1 MNRLYWGDNLNI
13 LRSHIADASVD
24 LVYLDPPFNSR
35 RDYVLRDQR
44 EKSVSELASGKT
56 VAFEDTWRWDGQA
69 ERELG
74 EILQSGNPALVH
86 LLSAFRQALG
96 ENDLAA
102 YLVMMVNR
110 LLELHR
116 VLKPTGSLALHCDP
130 AASHYLKILLD
141 AIFGEESFRN
151 EIIWHYSGWNARLKN
166 AFNSRHDVILF
177 YAKNTERQQFNG
189 YATPWESEEEYVRVR
204 KQKIRTD
211 EAGRHYVL
219 SDAGNGKRVKRF
231 LDEAM
236 RYGKPVDDVWDIPK
250 LNNSAKESLGYPT
263 QKPLALLERLI
274 LATTSEGDTVLDPFC
289 GSGTT
294 LHAAQR
300 LNRGWIGIDC
310 SELATDM
317 AAARIKDN
325 FPGLA
330 TKPHSLPP
338 MLGIEPTLA
347 L

>member
-1 MNRLYWGDNLNI
+1 MNQLYCGDNLVM
-13 LRSHIADASVD
+13 LRERGADESVD
-24 LVYLDPPFNSR
+24 LIYLDPPFNSR
-35 RDYVLRDQR
+35 RDYALRAR
-44 EKSVSELASGKT
+44 PSETASVQPSEKT

-69 ERELG
+69 EREFG
-74 EILQSGNPALVH
+74 EILNSGNPTLVH
-86 LLSAFRQALG
+86 LLSAFREALG

-102 YLVMMVNR
+102 YLVMMANR

-141 AIFGEESFRN
+141 AIFGEENFRN
-151 EIIWHYSGWNARLKN
+151 EIIWRYSGWNARLKN

-177 YAKNTERQQFNG
+177 YAKNAETQQFNG
-189 YATPWESEEEYVRVR
+189 YATPWESAEEYVRVR

-211 EAGRHYVL
+211 EGGRHYVL

-250 LNNSAKESLGYPT
+250 INNSAKESLGYPT

-274 LATTSEGDTVLDPFC
+274 LATTSEDDTVLDPFC

-294 LHAAQR
+294 LHAAQ
-300 LNRGWIGIDC
+300 LLSRGWIGIDR
-310 SELATDM
+310 SELAVNM
-317 AAARIKDN
+317 AAARLNSN
-325 FPGLA
+325 FSELEITSHRLPSASGLSQA
-330 TKPHSLPP
+330 
-338 MLGIEPTLA
+338 
-347 L
+347 

>member
-13 LRSHIADASVD
+13 LRSHMADASVD

-35 RDYVLRDQR
+35 RDYALRTR
-44 EKSVSELASGKT
+44 PSEEAAGAPSGKT
-56 VAFEDTWRWDGQA
+56 VAFEDTWRWDAQA
-69 ERELG
+69 EREFG

-102 YLVMMVNR
+102 YLVMMANR

-141 AIFGEESFRN
+141 AIFGEPNFRN

-177 YAKNTERQQFNG
+177 YAKNVERQQFNG
-189 YATPWESEEEYVRVR
+189 YATPWESTEEYVRVR

-236 RYGKPVDDVWDIPK
+236 GYGKPVDDVWDIPK

-274 LATTSEGDTVLDPFC
+274 LATTSESDTVLDPFC

-317 AAARIKDN
+317 AAARINDN

-330 TKPHSLPP
+330 TKPHPLPP
-338 MLGIEPTLA
+338 VPELSQP
-347 L
+347 